1 MMRPENNNPITT
13 YDKYSM
19 AQPRILNPWWKR
31 CPAMY
36 DRARS
41 FSLVHI
47 GYYDGSPGHAANTRT
62 KSLNMQLG
70 TDVVAVAVAVAVAV
84 VVRSLNNTTTNLNG
98 WMIESSILH
107 HTFALVW

>member
-1 MMRPENNNPITT
+1 
-13 YDKYSM
+13 
-19 AQPRILNPWWKR
+19 
-31 CPAMY
+31 MY

-70 TDVVAVAVAVAVAV
+70 TDVVAVAV